1 MRVRGMAMDAAKP
14 DLRSGYLQS
23 FARGL
28 ALIRAFGAD
37 SPTLTLSEAAART
50 GLTRAGARRILIT
63 LRELGYVE
71 QEGRDFRLR
80 PKILDL
86 GFSYLSSLSA
96 ARIAQPIMEELVERV
111 HEPCNLAVLDGSD
124 VIYVARV
131 AAKPFVRE
139 DLGIHIGRRFPA
151 YAAALGRVLL
161 GGLTASELDR
171 YLDKTQLVALTPRT
185 VTDAAAL
192 REIVARDRKLGFS
205 YVDQES
211 GERCTIAVPVAD
223 RSRVVAALGIGWY
236 AGVRNDAETRDRL
249 LPELLRA
256 GAEIGTALQKAR

>member
-1 MRVRGMAMDAAKP
+1 M
-14 DLRSGYLQS
+14 
-23 FARGL
+23 
-28 ALIRAFGAD
+28 
-37 SPTLTLSEAAART
+37 
-50 GLTRAGARRILIT
+50 
-63 LRELGYVE
+63 RELGYVE

-96 ARIAQPIMEELVERV
+96 ARIAQPIMEDLVARV

-161 GGLTASELDR
+161 GGLSESELGS
-171 YLDKTQLVALTPRT
+171 YIETTKLVALTPRT
-185 VTDAAAL
+185 VTDPDTLKA
-192 REIVARDRKLGFS
+192 IVARDHKLGFS

-211 GERCTIAVPVAD
+211 GERCTVAVPITD

-236 AGVRNDAETRDRL
+236 AGIRNDAETRDML
-249 LPELLRA
+249 LPELSRA
-256 GAEIGTALQKAR
+256 GLEISAALQKAH